1 MTEIWV
7 ACIQE
12 VQENEF
18 GIDDEI
24 MVCSCFNC
32 WKKENNLPGFGI
44 NLPMVYC
51 FSQSIIT
58 VEMHLVVKLS
68 FCTWKI

>member
-18 GIDDEI
+18 GIVDGLFMFQLLE
-24 MVCSCFNC
+24 
-32 WKKENNLPGFGI
+32 KENNLPGFGI
-44 NLPMVYC
+44 DLPMVYC

-58 VEMHLVVKLS
+58 VEMHLVVQLS
-68 FCTWKI
+68 FCAGKT